1 MCGRVNISKHPL
13 SEVLMELA
21 GAPFP
26 LEDRENLAP
35 TEPAP
40 IVRNVRG
47 GGAREVAV
55 CRWWLIPY
63 WSREP
68 KTKYAMFNAKAE
80 TLEVSRAFEEPFARR
95 RCVVPVSGFYEWE
108 KQSGRKLPYYL
119 RSLDDTGLLFAGV
132 WDRWR
137 GSAGSARGDGVESE
151 VIESFAIITVPANR
165 GMQFIHDRQPAMLS
179 RNQVDEW
186 LARDTPRDRLKELLT
201 PALPVP
207 IAAVPVSTYVNTSKN
222 QGPRCIDPVAAT
234 VEIPAS

>member
-1 MCGRVNISKHPL
+1 MCGRINISKHPL

-21 GAPFP
+21 GASFP
-26 LEDRENLAP
+26 VEDRENLAP

-80 TLEVSRAFEEPFARR
+80 TLESSRAFEEPFARR

-137 GSAGSARGDGVESE
+137 GAGNAEIADQT
-151 VIESFAIITVPANR
+151 IESFAIITVAANR
-165 GMQFIHDRQPAMLS
+165 GMAFIHDRQPAMLS
-179 RNQVDEW
+179 RTDVDEW
-186 LARDTPRDRLKELLT
+186 LSRDTSRERLHQLLT

-207 IAAVPVSTYVNTSKN
+207 LAAVPVSTYVNTSKN
-222 QGPRCIDPVAAT
+222 QGSRCIDPVAAPI
-234 VEIPAS
+234 EIPAA

>member
-1 MCGRVNISKHPL
+1 MCGRINISKHPL

-21 GAPFP
+21 GQPFP
-26 LEDRENLAP
+26 VEDRENLAP

-40 IVRNVRG
+40 IVRNARG
-47 GGAREVAV
+47 SDAREVAV
-55 CRWWLIPY
+55 CQWWLIPY

-80 TLEVSRAFEEPFARR
+80 TLEFSRAFEEPFARR

-119 RSLDDTGLLFAGV
+119 RPQDDTGLLLAGV

-137 GSAGSARGDGVESE
+137 SASGDQT
-151 VIESFAIITVPANR
+151 IESFAIITVAANR
-165 GMQFIHDRQPAMLS
+165 GIRFIHDRQPAMLS
-179 RNQVDEW
+179 RVDVDEW
-186 LARDTPRDRLKELLT
+186 LSRETPRSRLHALLT
-201 PALPVP
+201 PTLPVP

-222 QGPRCIDPVAAT
+222 QGPRCIDPVAPP
-234 VEIPAS
+234 VEIPAG